1 MRQNRA
7 IKFPTNAIGR
17 TGESSDA
24 NFPETV
30 AWPFFNSR
38 TPHVPMEGD
47 CEPTEAAAANASELS
62 LVELFSNGFK
72 IATKPLDFAKL
83 LVATPTDIGSELT
96 ISPPWALEAKEKW
109 KALNA
114 QLAQTEPFSKPFAE
128 ISKEMV
134 SVMDQASVSLD
145 PWEIKAMYART
156 AGFDPELVA
165 KLRFVSQTPIYTVLY
180 LLQFLHW

>member
-1 MRQNRA
+1 
-7 IKFPTNAIGR
+7 
-17 TGESSDA
+17 
-24 NFPETV
+24 
-30 AWPFFNSR
+30 
-38 TPHVPMEGD
+38 MED
-47 CEPTEAAAANASELS
+47 EREPTEAASANASELS
-62 LVELFSNGFK
+62 LVELFENGFK

-83 LVATPTDIGSELT
+83 LVATPADIGSDLKVA
-96 ISPPWALEAKEKW
+96 PPWALEAKEKW
-109 KALNA
+109 KALSA
-114 QLAQTEPFSKPFAE
+114 QLAQTTAFTKQYAE

-134 SVMDQASVSLD
+134 ALMEQASVSLD

>member
-1 MRQNRA
+1 
-7 IKFPTNAIGR
+7 
-17 TGESSDA
+17 
-24 NFPETV
+24 
-30 AWPFFNSR
+30 
-38 TPHVPMEGD
+38 MEGD

-156 AGFDPELVA
+156 TGFDPELVN
-165 KLRFVSQTPIYTVLY
+165 KLRFATRIPYLHLY
-180 LLQFLHW
+180 KNCSYFIGDSKKDFERMDKRSGHIVTAVRSLKDAEQRTQA